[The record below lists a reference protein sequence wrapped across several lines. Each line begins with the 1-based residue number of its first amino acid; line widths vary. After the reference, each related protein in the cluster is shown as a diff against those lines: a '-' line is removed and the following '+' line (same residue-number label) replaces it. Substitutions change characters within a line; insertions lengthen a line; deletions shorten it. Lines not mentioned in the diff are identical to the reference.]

1 MERGF
6 MCKVTEDTNENKN
19 RFSED
24 HGSKVQVS
32 DFLLKAL
39 SIILVA
45 KWNSHDQGMV
55 LSQETL

>member
-1 MERGF
+1 